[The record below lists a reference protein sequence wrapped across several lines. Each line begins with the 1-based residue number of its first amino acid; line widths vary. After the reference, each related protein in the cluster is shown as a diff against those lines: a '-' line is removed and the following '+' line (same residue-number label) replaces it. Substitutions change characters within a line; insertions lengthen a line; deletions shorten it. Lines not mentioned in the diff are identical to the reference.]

1 MARYT
6 IKINGVDFTS
16 YTTKSGYVSA
26 PIKMD
31 GGQGGMMLDGSET
44 EDVIRRKMAVT
55 MPVMPMTATQL
66 SELLEALMEYDYP
79 ELYFYDSVQKA
90 YREAEM
96 IVEFP
101 TPRHVGTNIY
111 SDELWIVDPIV
122 FREKG

>member
-44 EDVIRRKMAVT
+44 EDTIRVKMQITVPI
-55 MPVMPMTATQL
+55 MPLTANQL
-66 SELLEALMEYDYP
+66 STLQEALLEYDYP
-79 ELYFYDSVQKA
+79 EVYFYDSVQKT
-90 YREAEM
+90 YREAET
-96 IVEFP
+96 IVEMP
-101 TPRHVGTNIY
+101 TPRHRGTSITT
-111 SDELWIVDPIV
+111 DEIWVIDPLV